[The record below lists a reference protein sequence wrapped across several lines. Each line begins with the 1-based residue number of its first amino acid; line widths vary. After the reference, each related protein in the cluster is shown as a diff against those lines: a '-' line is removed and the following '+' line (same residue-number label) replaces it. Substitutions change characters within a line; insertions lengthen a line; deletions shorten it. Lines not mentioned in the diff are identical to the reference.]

1 MATLGRPP
9 VITVL
14 GHVDH
19 GKTSLLDRIRKANV
33 TAKEAGGI
41 TQAIGAYQIDHQ
53 GQKLTF
59 IDTPGHAAF
68 SAMRARGGKVAD
80 VAILVV
86 AADDGVMPQTKES
99 IEHIK
104 AAGIPYV
111 VAVNKVDLPQANVMK
126 VKSDLAEVGEYVEG
140 YGGNVPLVE
149 ISAKTGLGIDQ
160 LLENVLLLA
169 ELEEL
174 KDTSA
179 EPTSAVVIESQL
191 HPHKGPFATLLVKT
205 GKLTLKDDLF
215 SGPTKIG
222 KVKSLV
228 SATGES
234 LSLATPATPVLVL
247 GFGSVPS
254 IGDLITTRPGADAVL
269 APAVLGK
276 TTDVTAEVKQANVI
290 VKADV
295 AGSLE
300 AILGSLPENINVV
313 SSGVGGVTESDV
325 QSAVGNGAVIICF
338 NVKAAATVAKLASV
352 EKIKVVTFGIIYEL
366 FDYLKELVEAI
377 QKEGRVEV
385 VGEAKVLKTFPF
397 NNQIVYGCL
406 VTSGRI
412 RLGDKVGLPADAS
425 RQTMQAGESKVV
437 SLRVGKE
444 TVKEAKKDTE
454 CGLILEPQLD
464 YKVGDVIIIHI

>member
-1 MATLGRPP
+1 MANLGRPP

-33 TAKEAGGI
+33 AGKELGGI

-59 IDTPGHAAF
+59 VDTPGHAAF

-111 VAVNKVDLPQANVMK
+111 VAVNKIDLPQADVLK

-140 YGGNVPLVE
+140 YGGNIPLVE
-149 ISAKTGLGIDQ
+149 ISAKTGQGIDQ

-174 KDTSA
+174 KDVSQ
-179 EPTSAVVIESQL
+179 EPLTAVVIESQL
-191 HPHKGPFATLLVKT
+191 HPHKGPLASLLVKT
-205 GKLTLKDDLF
+205 GKLTPKDDLF
-215 SGPTKIG
+215 SGPIKIG
-222 KVKSLV
+222 KVRSLI
-228 SATGES
+228 SAMGEK
-234 LSLATPATPVLVL
+234 LNLATPSTPVQVL
-247 GFGSVPS
+247 GFASVPS
-254 IGDLITTRPGADAVL
+254 IGDLVTTVPGLAVTSTL
-269 APAVLGK
+269 TVLGK
-276 TTDVTAEVKQANVI
+276 TTSTSEVKQANVI
-290 VKADV
+290 IKADV

-300 AILGSLPENINVV
+300 AILGSLPENVNVI
-313 SSGVGGVTESDV
+313 SSSVGGVTESDI
-325 QSAVGNGAVIICF
+325 QQAIGNQAVIVCF
-338 NVKAAATVAKLASV
+338 NVKAAGTVAKLASV
-352 EKIKVVTFGIIYEL
+352 EKVKVISLGIIYEL
-366 FDYLKELVEAI
+366 FDYLKALVEEV

-406 VTSGRI
+406 VTSGKI
-412 RLGDKVGLPADAS
+412 RLGDKVAD
-425 RQTMQAGESKVV
+425 SKII

-444 TVKEAKKDTE
+444 ATKEAKKDTE

-464 YKVGDVIIIHI
+464 YKAGDVIITHI

>member
-33 TAKEAGGI
+33 AGKELGGI
-41 TQAIGAYQIDHQ
+41 TQAIGAYQIDHH

-111 VAVNKVDLPQANVMK
+111 VAVNKVDLPQANVLK

-140 YGGNVPLVE
+140 YGGNIPLVE
-149 ISAKTGLGIDQ
+149 ISAKTGQGVDQ

-174 KDTSA
+174 KDSSS
-179 EPTSAVVIESQL
+179 EPLTAVVIESQL
-191 HPHKGPFATLLVKT
+191 HPHKGPLATLLIKT
-205 GKLTLKDDLF
+205 GKLAPKDDLF
-215 SGPTKIG
+215 SGQTKIG
-222 KVKSLV
+222 KVRSLV
-228 SATGES
+228 AASGEN
-234 LSLATPATPVLVL
+234 LGLATPATPVQVL
-247 GFGSVPS
+247 GFEPVPS
-254 IGDLITTRPGADAVL
+254 IGDLITTVPGLTATSVST
-269 APAVLGK
+269 VLGK
-276 TTDVTAEVKQANVI
+276 TTTSPEVKQAAVI
-290 VKADV
+290 IKADV

-300 AILGSLPENINVV
+300 AILGSLPENVNVI
-313 SSGVGGVTESDV
+313 SSSVGGVTESDI
-325 QSAVGNGAVIICF
+325 QLAIGNGAIIVCF
-338 NVKAAATVAKLASV
+338 NVKAAGTVAKLASV
-352 EKIKVVTFGIIYEL
+352 EKVKVVSFGIIYEL
-366 FDYLKELVEAI
+366 FDYLKELVEAV

-406 VTSGRI
+406 VTSGKI
-412 RLGDKVGLPADAS
+412 RLGDKVAD
-425 RQTMQAGESKVV
+425 SKII

-444 TVKEAKKDTE
+444 ATKEAKKDTE

-464 YKVGDVIIIHI
+464 YKAGDVIITHI

>member
-1 MATLGRPP
+1 MANLGRPP

-19 GKTSLLDRIRKANV
+19 GKTSLLDRIRKADV
-33 TAKEAGGI
+33 AARELGGI

-53 GQKLTF
+53 GRKLTF

-99 IEHIK
+99 IGHIK

-111 VAVNKVDLPQANVMK
+111 VAVNKVDLPAANVLK
-126 VKSDLAEVGEYVEG
+126 VKSDLAEAGEYVEG

-149 ISAKTGLGIDQ
+149 ISAKTGQGIDH

-174 KDTSA
+174 KDTSSQ
-179 EPTSAVVIESQL
+179 PLTAVVIESQL
-191 HPHKGPFATLLVKT
+191 HPHKGPLATLLVKT
-205 GKLTLKDDLF
+205 GKLTPKDDLF
-215 SGPTKIG
+215 SGSTKIG
-222 KVKSLV
+222 KVRSLV
-228 SATGES
+228 GAAGENI
-234 LSLATPATPVLVL
+234 SLALPSTPVQVL
-247 GFGSVPS
+247 GFESAPSV
-254 IGDLITTRPGADAVL
+254 GDLITTLPGQAATPVSV
-269 APAVLGK
+269 VLGR
-276 TTDVTAEVKQANVI
+276 TTSVTEIKQAAVI
-290 VKADV
+290 IKADV

-300 AILGSLPENINVV
+300 AILGSLPENVNVI
-313 SSGVGGVTESDV
+313 SSSVGGVTESDI
-325 QSAVGNGAVIICF
+325 QLAIGNKAVIICF
-338 NVKAAATVAKLASV
+338 NVKAAGTVAKLASV
-352 EKIKVVTFGIIYEL
+352 EKVKIVSFGIIYEL
-366 FDYLKELVEAI
+366 FDCLKELVGQV
-377 QKEGRVEV
+377 QKEDQVEV

-397 NNQIVYGCL
+397 DNQIVYGCL
-406 VTSGRI
+406 VTSGKI
-412 RLGDKVGLPADAS
+412 RLGDKVA
-425 RQTMQAGESKVV
+425 ESKVV

-464 YKVGDVIIIHI
+464 YKIGDVIIIHI

>member
-1 MATLGRPP
+1 MANLGRPP

-33 TAKEAGGI
+33 AGKELGGI
-41 TQAIGAYQIDHQ
+41 TQAIGAYQIDHN

-80 VAILVV
+80 VAILVL

-99 IEHIK
+99 IDHIK

-111 VAVNKVDLPQANVMK
+111 VAVNKIDLPTANVLK

-140 YGGNVPLVE
+140 YGGNIPLVE
-149 ISAKTGLGIDQ
+149 ISAKTGQGIDG

-174 KDTSA
+174 KDTA
-179 EPTSAVVIESQL
+179 KEPLTAVVIESQL
-191 HPHKGPFATLLVKT
+191 HPHKGPLATLLVKT
-205 GKLTLKDDLF
+205 GKLAPKDDLF
-215 SGPTKIG
+215 SGSAKIG
-222 KVKSLV
+222 KVRSLV
-228 SATGES
+228 SASGEN
-234 LSLATPATPVLVL
+234 LNLATPSTPVQVL
-247 GFGSVPS
+247 GLESVPS
-254 IGDLITTRPGADAVL
+254 VGNLITTVPGQTVTS
-269 APAVLGK
+269 APTVLGK
-276 TTDVTAEVKQANVI
+276 TTPVPAAEVKQANVI
-290 VKADV
+290 IKADV

-300 AILGSLPENINVV
+300 AILGSLPENVQVI
-313 SSGVGGVTESDV
+313 SSGVGGVTESDI
-325 QSAVGNGAVIICF
+325 QLAVGNRAVIVCF
-338 NVKAAATVAKLASV
+338 NVKAAGTVAKLASV
-352 EKIKVVTFGIIYEL
+352 EKVTVVSFGIIYEL
-366 FDYLKELVEAI
+366 FDYLKELVEDA
-377 QKEGRVEV
+377 QKEGRIEV

-397 NNQIVYGCL
+397 NQQIVYGCL
-406 VTSGRI
+406 VTSGKI
-412 RLGDKVGLPADAS
+412 RLSDKVG
-425 RQTMQAGESKVV
+425 ESKIV

-444 TVKEAKKDTE
+444 AVKEAKKDTE

-464 YKVGDVIIIHI
+464 YQIGDVIITHI

>member
-1 MATLGRPP
+1 MANLGRPP

-33 TAKEAGGI
+33 AGKELGGI

-80 VAILVV
+80 VAILVI

-111 VAVNKVDLPQANVMK
+111 VAVNKIDLPTANVLK

-140 YGGNVPLVE
+140 YGGNIPLVE
-149 ISAKTGLGIDQ
+149 ISAKTGQGIDQ

-174 KDTSA
+174 KDTGS
-179 EPTSAVVIESQL
+179 EPLTAVVIESQL
-191 HPHKGPFATLLVKT
+191 HPHKGPLATLLVKT
-205 GKLTLKDDLF
+205 GKLALKDDLF
-215 SGPTKIG
+215 SGSAKIG
-222 KVKSLV
+222 KVRSLV
-228 SATGES
+228 SASGENLGS
-234 LSLATPATPVLVL
+234 ATPSTPVQVL
-247 GFGSVPS
+247 GLESVPS
-254 IGDLITTRPGADAVL
+254 VGSLITTIPGQADVTS
-269 APAVLGK
+269 APTVLGK
-276 TTDVTAEVKQANVI
+276 TTPVTAAEVKQANVLI
-290 VKADV
+290 KADV

-300 AILGSLPENINVV
+300 AILGSLPENVKVI
-313 SSGVGGVTESDV
+313 SSSVGGVTESDI
-325 QSAVGNGAVIICF
+325 QSAISNEAVIVCF
-338 NVKAAATVAKLASV
+338 NVKAAGTVAKLASV
-352 EKIKVVTFGIIYEL
+352 EKVKVVGFGIIYEL
-366 FDYLKELVEAI
+366 FDYLKELVEAV
-377 QKEGRVEV
+377 QKEGRIEV
-385 VGEAKVLKTFPF
+385 IGEAKVLKTFPF
-397 NNQIVYGCL
+397 NSQIVYGCL
-406 VTSGRI
+406 VTSGKI
-412 RLGDKVGLPADAS
+412 RLGDK
-425 RQTMQAGESKVV
+425 AGESKIA

-444 TVKEAKKDTE
+444 AVKEAKKDTE

-464 YKVGDVIIIHI
+464 YQVGDVIITHI

>member
-33 TAKEAGGI
+33 AGKETGGI

-111 VAVNKVDLPQANVMK
+111 VAVNKVDLPQANVIK

-149 ISAKTGLGIDQ
+149 ISAKTGQGIDQ

-174 KDTSA
+174 KDTSN
-179 EPTSAVVIESQL
+179 EPASAVVIESQL

-247 GFGSVPS
+247 GFESVPS
-254 IGDLITTRPGADAVL
+254 IGDLITTLPGADAIL
-269 APAVLGK
+269 APAILGK
-276 TTDVTAEVKQANVI
+276 TTTVSEVKQASVI
-290 VKADV
+290 IKADV

-300 AILGSLPENINVV
+300 AILGSLPENVNVI
-313 SSGVGGVTESDV
+313 SSSVGGVTESDV
-325 QSAVGNGAVIICF
+325 QSAVANGAVIVCF
-338 NVKAAATVAKLASV
+338 NIKAAGTVVKLASV
-352 EKIKVVTFGIIYEL
+352 EKVKVVTFGIIYEL
-366 FDYLKELVEAI
+366 FDYLKELVEAV
-377 QKEGRVEV
+377 QKEGRVEL

-397 NNQIVYGCL
+397 DNQIVYGCL
-406 VTSGRI
+406 VTSGKI
-412 RLGDKVGLPADAS
+412 RLGDKV
-425 RQTMQAGESKVV
+425 GESKVV

-444 TVKEAKKDTE
+444 AVKEAKKDTE
-454 CGLILEPQLD
+454 CGLILQPQLD
-464 YKVGDVIIIHI
+464 YQIGDVIIIHI

>member
-1 MATLGRPP
+1 M
-9 VITVL
+9 
-14 GHVDH
+14 
-19 GKTSLLDRIRKANV
+19 
-33 TAKEAGGI
+33 
-41 TQAIGAYQIDHQ
+41 
-53 GQKLTF
+53 
-59 IDTPGHAAF
+59 
-68 SAMRARGGKVAD
+68 
-80 VAILVV
+80 
-86 AADDGVMPQTKES
+86 
-99 IEHIK
+99 
-104 AAGIPYV
+104 
-111 VAVNKVDLPQANVMK
+111 
-126 VKSDLAEVGEYVEG
+126 
-140 YGGNVPLVE
+140 
-149 ISAKTGLGIDQ
+149 
-160 LLENVLLLA
+160 
-169 ELEEL
+169 
-174 KDTSA
+174 
-179 EPTSAVVIESQL
+179 
-191 HPHKGPFATLLVKT
+191 
-205 GKLTLKDDLF
+205 
-215 SGPTKIG
+215 
-222 KVKSLV
+222 
-228 SATGES
+228 
-234 LSLATPATPVLVL
+234 
-247 GFGSVPS
+247 PS

-276 TTDVTAEVKQANVI
+276 TTNVTAEVKQANVI

-295 AGSLE
+295 TGSLE

-338 NVKAAATVAKLASV
+338 NVKAAGTVAKLASV